1 MTGNVVASI
10 HQRLLN
16 QARATDRPFN
26 ELLQYFALERFLYRL
41 GESPYARHFV
51 LKGALM
57 FAIWQGP
64 YTRSTRDIDLLG
76 RVENTPERLID
87 VMRAV
92 CQVEVAVDD
101 GLRFQQDNIS
111 AERITEAA
119 DYQGVRVVLPALLG
133 SARILVR
140 VDVGFGDALVPG
152 PTPVQLPTI
161 LDLPAPQLQG
171 YSRESAIAEKFQ
183 AMVYLGEINSR
194 MKDFFDIWTLASS
207 KAFDGPILAEAI
219 HATFARRHTPLPVA
233 PVALSSAFGAN
244 ADKQRQWTAFIGRY
258 PAAGAPGKLSTVV
271 ATLAVFLLPPAQARR
286 KNTPFE
292 SHWPAGGPWQEGRLP
307 PELASQPAN
316 RDGQAAS

>member
-1 MTGNVVASI
+1 MTGNVAASV

-41 GESPYARHFV
+41 GQSPYARHFV

-57 FAIWQGP
+57 FMVWQGP
-64 YTRSTRDIDLLG
+64 YARSTRDIDLLG
-76 RVENTPERLID
+76 RIENTPERLID
-87 VMRAV
+87 VMQAV

-101 GLRFQQDNIS
+101 GLRFQPDNIS

-119 DYQGVRVVLPALLG
+119 DYQGVRVVVPALLG

-152 PTPVQLPTI
+152 PVPVQLPTI
-161 LDLPAPQLQG
+161 LDFPAPQLQG

-207 KAFDGPILAEAI
+207 MEFDGLALAEALQ
-219 HATFARRHTPLPVA
+219 ATFTRRHTPLPGA
-233 PVALSSAFGAN
+233 PVALSSTFGAN
-244 ADKQRQWTAFIGRY
+244 TDKQRQWTAFISRY
-258 PAAGAPGKLSTVV
+258 PAVEAPGKLATVV
-271 ATLAVFLLPPAQARR
+271 EALAAFLLPLAQALQE
-286 KNTPFE
+286 NTPFE
-292 SHWPAGGPWQEGRLP
+292 HHWLAGGPWLEGRLP
-307 PELASQPAN
+307 PELATQRAN
-316 RDGQAAS
+316 RDDQAAS

>member
-1 MTGNVVASI
+1 MTGNVAASV

-41 GESPYARHFV
+41 GQSPYARHFV

-57 FAIWQGP
+57 FMVWQGP
-64 YTRSTRDIDLLG
+64 YARSTRDIDLLG
-76 RVENTPERLID
+76 RIENTPERLID
-87 VMRAV
+87 VMQAV

-101 GLRFQQDNIS
+101 GLRFQPDNIS

-119 DYQGVRVVLPALLG
+119 DYQGVRVVVPALLG

-152 PTPVQLPTI
+152 PVPVQLPTI
-161 LDLPAPQLQG
+161 LDFPAPQLQG

-207 KAFDGPILAEAI
+207 MEFDGLALAEARG
-219 HATFARRHTPLPVA
+219 AWQAGNSCRGPGRLPA
-233 PVALSSAFGAN
+233 
-244 ADKQRQWTAFIGRY
+244 
-258 PAAGAPGKLSTVV
+258 AAGAGAAREHTVR
-271 ATLAVFLLPPAQARR
+271 APLACRR
-286 KNTPFE
+286 PL
-292 SHWPAGGPWQEGRLP
+292 AGGTPTAGARHATSEQR
-307 PELASQPAN
+307 
-316 RDGQAAS
+316 